1 MTLKNRYTDIKDAH
15 AALDRLSKNK
25 ALYRPHSDETL
36 KLKKRYF
43 HRMKGLEK
51 QLKKESQKMKEKLS
65 VTNLLACYYDP
76 ATKLSDLEFDVDG
89 VKVLLKDVPTPDDA
103 DEYYFDDESLL
114 SELIKNHE
122 IEII

>member
-15 AALDRLSKNK
+15 AALDSLSKNK
-25 ALYRPHSDETL
+25 ALYRPHLDEIL
-36 KLKKRYF
+36 KFKKYYF
-43 HRMKGLEK
+43 HSMKGLEK
-51 QLKKESQKMKEKLS
+51 QIKKEMEKMKEKLS